1 MQDLQQI
8 ISNNAKAAEQQIL
21 ASRDAGRFGLAK
33 YTGLH
38 FQSFA
43 DFETEAERNAAATEW
58 TNSAPT
64 HRTVLHNP
72 ARATA

>member
-1 MQDLQQI
+1 MQDLDVI
-8 ISNNAKAAEQQIL
+8 IRNNAKAAEEQII
-21 ASRDAGRFGLAK
+21 ASRDAGKFGLAK

-38 FQSFA
+38 FQDFA
-43 DFETEAERNAAATEW
+43 DFDTESERNAAAIEW